1 MLAKDIMTPEVT
13 AIDTQTTV
21 EQAARL
27 MVKQN
32 VSCLPITNS
41 LHQLVGIVTHTD
53 FVAKKKFLPLAENLY
68 TLLGSVVNP
77 YSIEEAANKLGAK
90 QIVEVMTTPV
100 VTIEEN
106 EEFGE
111 VVKKMVTMKVNR
123 LPVMKSG
130 HIVGII
136 TRHDL
141 LKAMVN
147 DSYAM

>member
-1 MLAKDIMTPEVT
+1 MLARDIMTPEVAT
-13 AIDTQTTV
+13 IDMQTTV
-21 EQAARL
+21 EEAARL
-27 MVKQN
+27 MVQQN
-32 VSCLPITNS
+32 VSCLPVTNS
-41 LHQLVGIVTHTD
+41 LHELVGIVTHTD

-68 TLLGSVVNP
+68 TLFGSVVNP
-77 YSIEEAANKLGAK
+77 YSIEEAANKLGSK
-90 QIVEVMTTPV
+90 HIVEVMTTPV
-100 VTIEEN
+100 ITIEEN

-147 DSYAM
+147 DS

>member
-13 AIDTQTTV
+13 TIDTQTTV
-21 EQAARL
+21 EEAARL

-32 VSCLPITNS
+32 VSCLPVINS
-41 LHQLVGIVTHTD
+41 LQELVGIVTHTD

-77 YSIEEAANKLGAK
+77 YSIEEAAHKLGAK

-106 EEFGE
+106 DEFGE

-147 DSYAM
+147 DRYAM